1 MKKVLI
7 VGLGSIG
14 LEYDLKL
21 DPTNYIYT
29 HSRSFAKSKFFDLVG
44 AIDTDPKKR
53 KIFSQHYS
61 CPTFSSIKTA
71 SENVNPDLVVISVPT
86 KMHLQIVEEV
96 ILAFKPRAIL
106 LEKPISYDLNQSIEI
121 AEMCLNNKIDLF
133 VNFYRRSDPGV
144 LKVKSMLNEMSI
156 TKPFKGILWYPK
168 GFIHNGSHFIN
179 LFEFWFG
186 KIKKTELINVTRSG
200 DDYSLDACISFQD
213 LKIYFLHFENESYT
227 HHFFEL
233 FSHEGKIVAEQGRN
247 LYFYRAGENPELPG
261 YKMLKNKGVDLGSDI
276 NKYQFN
282 VAIELENYFNKLPFN
297 LCTGEEAIQNQK
309 SIFEILKN
317 L

>member
-71 SENVNPDLVVISVPT
+71 SENVNPDLVCSVPT

-156 TKPFKGILWYPK
+156 TKPFKEFFGIQK
-168 GFIHNGSHFIN
+168 V
-179 LFEFWFG
+179 LFTMDRILLIFLSFG
-186 KIKKTELINVTRSG
+186 LEK
-200 DDYSLDACISFQD
+200 
-213 LKIYFLHFENESYT
+213 LKLN
-227 HHFFEL
+227 
-233 FSHEGKIVAEQGRN
+233 
-247 LYFYRAGENPELPG
+247 
-261 YKMLKNKGVDLGSDI
+261 
-276 NKYQFN
+276 
-282 VAIELENYFNKLPFN
+282 
-297 LCTGEEAIQNQK
+297 
-309 SIFEILKN
+309 
-317 L
+317 